1 VTASAAESTSLADS
15 RDVMAEQDFPGCPI
29 WWDIL
34 ITFTTAA
41 ILCCGGV
48 GLLLA
53 DTGHYSA
60 SVALPIGAVLAV
72 AATALAWPRA
82 TERSPRRQQGTVAP
96 AVAMGIVAVIQM
108 VWNGVDITRH
118 VAANR
123 DPGVYLLT
131 GKWLSEH
138 KSLIIPGR
146 AVWGDKGSHL
156 FSLTTAGIYQMH
168 NGTLQFQFAHMMAVL
183 LAEADTVGGDRLMFR
198 VPAVLGA
205 IGLCT
210 IYAVG
215 VRLVR
220 RPWLVVAALTGLAIS
235 LPELNVTRDTFSE
248 PSTQILLWGGI
259 LLILR
264 AYRTRRPALAVIAG
278 LAVGGTLMTHIDS
291 VIYLVPLLPLA
302 VLGWL
307 TARDRE
313 DRRSLVPVI
322 GTGLLGVIPTA
333 VLGTFDVQRRA
344 GQYYDDLSSQ
354 MHSLY
359 KLLAA
364 SVVLAMVII
373 VAWTLLPRVAGRVSS
388 FAGTNRGLLAK
399 IGGWIV
405 GIGLLAAW
413 ALRPAK
419 VLDGNTGAASDIG
432 NLQARLGL
440 PAQPYRTYA
449 EQTLRW
455 FEWYIGP
462 IALALAIIGLV
473 LLVVWAIRSGSVTAI
488 VLLTMV
494 GGITALY
501 LWNPSITP
509 DQIWATRR
517 YATGAFPLFALAAAL
532 ALDVGAGAL
541 ARLTTGRVWPRQVA
555 AVGAAGLIA
564 FPLGTVAPVRNFHSQ
579 AGWLLEVEHACKEIG
594 PNAAVVFPPAD
605 YDGVTLSMAF
615 QDWCHYDTAMLDG
628 PESEASLEAAA
639 ARFGQEGKSLWV
651 VAYGSTAITSTV
663 HGLKPEFLGEAVST
677 EELAQTLEGPP
688 EHYSVAELSI
698 YAARVP

>member
-1 VTASAAESTSLADS
+1 VTAAVSVADDPS
-15 RDVMAEQDFPGCPI
+15 VMWEQDFPRAPV
-29 WWDIL
+29 WFDIL
-34 ITFTTAA
+34 ITFTTAV
-41 ILCCGGV
+41 ILFCGGV

-53 DTGHYSA
+53 DIGDYSA
-60 SVALPIGAVLAV
+60 GIAIPIGVVLAV
-72 AATALAWPRA
+72 AATVLAWPSA
-82 TERSPRRQQGTVAP
+82 AERSPLRSQGTIGP
-96 AVAMGIVAVIQM
+96 AIAMGVVALGQLL
-108 VWNGVDITRH
+108 WNAKDITRH

-138 KSLIIPGR
+138 KSLVVPGK
-146 AVWGDKGSHL
+146 AVWGDKGHHL
-156 FSLTTAGIYQMH
+156 FTLTTAGIYEMH
-168 NGTLQFQFAHMMAVL
+168 NGTLQFQFAHMLAVL
-183 LAEADTVGGDRLMFR
+183 LAEADAVGGDRLMFR
-198 VPAVLGA
+198 VPAILGA
-205 IGLCT
+205 IGLGT

-259 LLILR
+259 LLVLR
-264 AYRTRRPALAVIAG
+264 AYKTRRPALAAIAG

-307 TARDRE
+307 TTRDKA

-322 GTGLLGVIPTA
+322 GAGLLGLLPTA
-333 VLGTFDVQRRA
+333 ALGTFDVQRRA
-344 GQYYDDLSSQ
+344 GQYYDDLAPR

-364 SVVLAMVII
+364 SIVLAVVVI
-373 VAWTLLPRVAGRVSS
+373 VAWSLLPRVADRVSG
-388 FAGTNRGLLAK
+388 FTGTNRNLLAK
-399 IGGWIV
+399 IGGWVV
-405 GIGLLAAW
+405 GIGLLGAW

-419 VLDGNTGAASDIG
+419 VLNGNTGAATG
-432 NLQARLGL
+432 VANLQSHLGL
-440 PAQPYRTYA
+440 PSQPYRTYA

-462 IALALAIIGLV
+462 VALALGIVGLV

-501 LWNPSITP
+501 LWNPNITP

-517 YATGAFPLFALAAAL
+517 YATAAFPLFSLAAAL
-532 ALDVGAGAL
+532 ALDVAAGAV
-541 ARLTTGRVWPRQVA
+541 ARLATKPLWPRQVA

-579 AGWLLEVEHACKEIG
+579 AGWLLEVQHACKVIG
-594 PNAAVVFPPAD
+594 PDAALVFPPAD
-605 YDGVTLSMAF
+605 YDGETLSLAF
-615 QDWCHYDTAMLDG
+615 QDWCHDDTAMLDG
-628 PESEASLEAAA
+628 PETEASLEAVATEFKQQG
-639 ARFGQEGKSLWV
+639 RTLWV
-651 VAYGSTAITSTV
+651 VAYGSSAITSNAP
-663 HGLKPEFLGEAVST
+663 GLKPEFLGEAVSS

-688 EHYSVAELSI
+688 EHYAVNDLPI
-698 YAARVP
+698 YAAPVP